1 MARILMPILNNP
13 APEIRLAPESDAVMA
28 IIPRIK
34 SFPPTRANAIPKEKI
49 AKSPATI
56 TKTPAKARAIIVSA
70 KAPPIG
76 AAQMERN
83 VRKIIFQ
90 IGVSG
95 SFLFSVIRLSFH
107 KLLLSEYR
115 VPVSRLLRLLA
126 RHLQNIL

>member
-1 MARILMPILNNP
+1 MPILNNP

-95 SFLFSVIRLSFH
+95 SFLFSVIRLSRI
-107 KLLLSEYR
+107 S
-115 VPVSRLLRLLA
+115 
-126 RHLQNIL
+126 

>member
-1 MARILMPILNNP
+1 MPILNNP

-95 SFLFSVIRLSFH
+95 SFLF
-107 KLLLSEYR
+107 
-115 VPVSRLLRLLA
+115 
-126 RHLQNIL
+126 

>member
-1 MARILMPILNNP
+1 MPILNNP

-83 VRKIIFQ
+83 LRKKIFQ
-90 IGVSG
+90 NGESRTVH
-95 SFLFSVIRLSFH
+95 FAQIRLTRIS
-107 KLLLSEYR
+107 
-115 VPVSRLLRLLA
+115 
-126 RHLQNIL
+126 